1 MTPVWAVALV
11 QGPEREVPAQELE
24 PERVPVAQVQGRARA
39 PGHRPAVQVQE
50 QALEPV
56 PVRAAQVRER
66 VLALVPP
73 ALRRTPT
80 QEQAQE
86 LAEGPAVIVAPEEE
100 VAVEAL
106 EPRAEVLA
114 VPPARQREP
123 LAAEPQAMA
132 APEVARLHQ
141 EARQQAAASPDFGDV
156 YLAALRTMSPRRLL
170 LLRREELALPKMR
183 CMH

>member
-80 QEQAQE
+80 QE

-132 APEVARLHQ
+132 AREVARLHQ
-141 EARQQAAASPDFGDV
+141 EVR
-156 YLAALRTMSPRRLL
+156 
-170 LLRREELALPKMR
+170 
-183 CMH
+183 